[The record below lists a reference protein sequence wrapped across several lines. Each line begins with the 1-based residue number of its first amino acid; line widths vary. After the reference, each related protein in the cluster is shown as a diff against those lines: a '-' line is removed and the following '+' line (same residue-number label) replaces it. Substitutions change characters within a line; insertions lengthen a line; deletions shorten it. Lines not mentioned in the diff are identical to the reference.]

1 MDDGGSLG
9 RVDVELLPDGA
20 ALATW
25 IEFADQ
31 LVTPTPSGGGGLVPP
46 KPAGEGGRAQFRA
59 RRIDRHG
66 TRSAAVT
73 VAGIAGNRASGYPRA
88 AIANGEVVFAWTES
102 VDGGGL
108 QVRTAAA
115 RLP

>member
-1 MDDGGSLG
+1 MMAGRSDASTSSCYPMAPRWRRGSSSRISLS
-9 RVDVELLPDGA
+9 RRRSRTRRAEAP
-20 ALATW
+20 
-25 IEFADQ
+25 
-31 LVTPTPSGGGGLVPP
+31 
-46 KPAGEGGRAQFRA
+46 GEGGRAQFRV

-73 VAGIAGNRASGYPRA
+73 VAGIAGNRASGYPRVA
-88 AIANGEVVFAWTES
+88 VANGEVVFAWTES

-108 QVRTAAA
+108 QVRTSAA

>member
-1 MDDGGSLG
+1 
-9 RVDVELLPDGA
+9 VDVELLPGGA

-31 LVTPTPSGGGGLVPP
+31 
-46 KPAGEGGRAQFRA
+46 KAQFRA
-59 RRIDRHG
+59 RRIDG
-66 TRSAAVT
+66 NGARSAAVT
-73 VAGIAGNRASGYPRA
+73 VSGIAGSRASGYPRVA
-88 AIANGEVVFAWTES
+88 VANGEAVFAWTES

-115 RLP
+115 KLP